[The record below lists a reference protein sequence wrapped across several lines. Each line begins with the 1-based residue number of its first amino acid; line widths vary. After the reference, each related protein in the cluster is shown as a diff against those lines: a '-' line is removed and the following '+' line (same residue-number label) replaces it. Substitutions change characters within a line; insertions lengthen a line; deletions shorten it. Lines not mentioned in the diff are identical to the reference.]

1 MNEPSPGESK
11 VMLFAT
17 KTARQEDE
25 PPPNTADERER
36 RLLLRTAA
44 GDRAAFE
51 TLYRAYFPRLLRF
64 LRRMLLRPH
73 SIEEVL
79 NDAMLVVWRK
89 AESFNGAS
97 KVSTWI
103 FAIAYRRALKC
114 RDQFDDPL
122 EFEGEP
128 IDEVNPRPEDVLLHQ
143 ELGEALEHALQTISA
158 NQRAVVEL
166 TYFHGCRYQEIAQ
179 IMDCPVETVKTRMFH
194 ARRRLRDALRAQ
206 RPDLP

>member
-1 MNEPSPGESK
+1 
-11 VMLFAT
+11 
-17 KTARQEDE
+17 
-25 PPPNTADERER
+25 
-36 RLLLRTAA
+36 
-44 GDRAAFE
+44 
-51 TLYRAYFPRLLRF
+51 
-64 LRRMLLRPH
+64 MLLRPH